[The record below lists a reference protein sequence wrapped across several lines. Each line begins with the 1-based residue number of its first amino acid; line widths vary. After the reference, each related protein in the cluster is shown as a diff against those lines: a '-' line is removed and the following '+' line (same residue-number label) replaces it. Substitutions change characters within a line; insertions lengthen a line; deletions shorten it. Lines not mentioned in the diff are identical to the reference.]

1 MNIIFEVMEGQNY
14 LEITLTRKELSNL
27 LDKFSMI
34 TALCEIGKDVFS
46 IGVRAQTKGEEDAA
60 SKRKK

>member
-1 MNIIFEVMEGQNY
+1 
-14 LEITLTRKELSNL
+14 
-27 LDKFSMI
+27 MI